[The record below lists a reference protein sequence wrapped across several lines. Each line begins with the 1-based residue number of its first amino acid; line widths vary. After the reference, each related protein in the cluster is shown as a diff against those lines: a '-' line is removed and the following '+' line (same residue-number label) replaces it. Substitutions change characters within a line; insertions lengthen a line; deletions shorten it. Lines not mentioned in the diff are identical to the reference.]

1 MQLGSS
7 IAVAV
12 AQALATALIQPPAQE
27 LPYATGAAT
36 KKVK

>member
-7 IAVAV
+7 VAVAV
-12 AQALATALIQPPAQE
+12 AQAPATVLIQPLAQE